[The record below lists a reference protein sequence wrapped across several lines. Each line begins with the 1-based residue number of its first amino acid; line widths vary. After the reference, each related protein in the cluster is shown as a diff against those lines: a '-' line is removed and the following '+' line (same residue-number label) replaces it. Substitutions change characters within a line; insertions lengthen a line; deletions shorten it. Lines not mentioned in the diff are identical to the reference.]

1 VTFYVDVLGFRQL
14 QHDGRGLGILLRD
27 SVELHLWVADGSAPG
42 AESHLAGS
50 ASCRVEVTGVEAL
63 HDLCARHGVVHP
75 HAPLRDPWWGTRE
88 FGVLDP
94 DGNLVTFYE
103 RLES

>member
-1 VTFYVDVLGFRQL
+1 
-14 QHDGRGLGILLRD
+14 
-27 SVELHLWVADGSAPG
+27 
-42 AESHLAGS
+42 
-50 ASCRVEVTGVEAL
+50 
-63 HDLCARHGVVHP
+63 VHP